1 MYFKT
6 ISSKIVLSWA
16 KHLGKTKQVTHSCG
30 AYTTHNTLLKR
41 TNHENHP
48 CSIIL
53 QYGVHIRRNAISQI
67 SLNHVHFIFSPGRRP
82 TGSTVSQDIF
92 NKEIKTR
99 RRNGIRFIIVL
110 TIALVLS
117 GTAVVLSAVHGSN
130 PTLHSRGTNHK
141 LSL

>member
-1 MYFKT
+1 M
-6 ISSKIVLSWA
+6 
-16 KHLGKTKQVTHSCG
+16 QCG
-30 AYTTHNTLLKR
+30 VRVGMQYLDYN
-41 TNHENHP
+41 
-48 CSIIL
+48 SII
-53 QYGVHIRRNAISQI
+53 YG
-67 SLNHVHFIFSPGRRP
+67 HVHFLFSPGRRP

-130 PTLHSRGTNHK
+130 PTLHSRGTSHK